1 MIDIHNEPIPWA
13 GEGATEGPGS
23 GVTAVRSVGNG
34 RGLR

>member
-1 MIDIHNEPIPWA
+1 MTFTMNLFP
-13 GEGATEGPGS
+13 GRGRGATEGPGS